1 MNWLLEPFFGGKVR
15 RETGRYLQQLERLPV
30 ESSRRA
36 TQRFLEGLRRQ
47 KDPKVTLGV
56 TEWKEEVTIPL
67 VDLIGSHG
75 LVTGGTGSGKS
86 FFALLI
92 LKALIEGESR
102 GQAMGF
108 GVIDAKGDL
117 FQGALYLLGQ
127 RLQELARQN
136 PKAARELRRRVV
148 IYDFS
153 SSDPVS
159 SYNILARWPNTEPDF
174 FAFNRADLLLDL
186 LAGSDKLSL
195 GSISL
200 LRKLILLLSEFDLP
214 ITYLTDILDDDSLR
228 TRLLSRSRQ
237 TAVRQYFVRQFP
249 SVPKSTIAA
258 LYRRMEAL
266 FSSEGVRLALSG
278 KTAPDFCR
286 FQEQGR
292 IVLINC
298 FSENIA
304 RSVRHLLQGL
314 ILSDIR
320 QAVFARR
327 HKENPFLWFCD
338 EAQNF
343 FLTEKLRDN
352 MADLLTMSRSFGSFF
367 LYLTQNMGTA
377 VQDARVLRIL
387 HTNIRWAFAMRG
399 EPTDC
404 AFLKPALP
412 ITGRKLRQ
420 QTDPFEPKR
429 FHSISEERSMMLD
442 AITHL
447 PDRVGWLWFKY
458 LSSEVVKITT
468 QHLAMPQAEDLSAA
482 IHSIRRDRT
491 IGRRLSRKQYEGGMA
506 ERDGQWREPETDSLS
521 GRLEQAYER
530 TRGKSL

>member
-1 MNWLLEPFFGGKVR
+1 MSWLLEPFFGGKVR

-36 TQRFLEGLRRQ
+36 AQRFLKGLRRQ
-47 KDPKVTLGV
+47 KDPKVTLSV

-67 VDLIGSHG
+67 VDLIRSHG

-86 FFALLI
+86 MFALLI

-159 SYNILARWPNTEPDF
+159 SYNVLARWPNTEPNF

-214 ITYLTDILDDDSLR
+214 ITYLTDILDDEPLR

-237 TAVRQYFVRQFP
+237 TAMRQYFVRQFP
-249 SVPKSTIAA
+249 S
-258 LYRRMEAL
+258 
-266 FSSEGVRLALSG
+266 GVDPG
-278 KTAPDFCR
+278 FETA
-286 FQEQGR
+286 
-292 IVLINC
+292 
-298 FSENIA
+298 S
-304 RSVRHLLQGL
+304 
-314 ILSDIR
+314 
-320 QAVFARR
+320 
-327 HKENPFLWFCD
+327 
-338 EAQNF
+338 
-343 FLTEKLRDN
+343 
-352 MADLLTMSRSFGSFF
+352 
-367 LYLTQNMGTA
+367 
-377 VQDARVLRIL
+377 
-387 HTNIRWAFAMRG
+387 
-399 EPTDC
+399 
-404 AFLKPALP
+404 
-412 ITGRKLRQ
+412 
-420 QTDPFEPKR
+420 
-429 FHSISEERSMMLD
+429 
-442 AITHL
+442 
-447 PDRVGWLWFKY
+447 
-458 LSSEVVKITT
+458 
-468 QHLAMPQAEDLSAA
+468 
-482 IHSIRRDRT
+482 
-491 IGRRLSRKQYEGGMA
+491 
-506 ERDGQWREPETDSLS
+506 
-521 GRLEQAYER
+521 
-530 TRGKSL
+530 